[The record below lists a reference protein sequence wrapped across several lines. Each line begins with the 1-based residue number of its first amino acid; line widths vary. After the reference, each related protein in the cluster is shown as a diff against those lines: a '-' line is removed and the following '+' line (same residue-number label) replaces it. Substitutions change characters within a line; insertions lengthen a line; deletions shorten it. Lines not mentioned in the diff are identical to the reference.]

1 MEDCLSLSRGVL
13 CMHGVAGQDPLGNHV
28 GLPHSIPMGSSLEVV
43 PAGHSDGLPFC
54 IIARG
59 SSVGDFKKLGCCL

>member
-28 GLPHSIPMGSSLEVV
+28 GLPHSIPMGVASEVV
-43 PAGHSDGLPFC
+43 LVGYNDGLPFG
-54 IIARG
+54 IIVRG
-59 SSVGDFKKLGCCL
+59 RSCDR